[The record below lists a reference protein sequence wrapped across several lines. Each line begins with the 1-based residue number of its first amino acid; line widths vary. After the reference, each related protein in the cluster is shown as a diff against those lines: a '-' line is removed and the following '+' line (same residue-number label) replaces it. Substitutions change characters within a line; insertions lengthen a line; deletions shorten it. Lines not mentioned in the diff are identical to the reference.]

1 MRLNVVITSP
11 SSADPTVEA
20 GMRTL
25 ARLTAAV
32 KLLEDAGVTAVV
44 FTPGKRGS
52 VSAFEPLTLAG
63 ALARA
68 TSSIGLVAAD
78 SALFGYPYNTAR
90 RLATLDHLA
99 AGRAGWLVLPTTDP
113 GEEAGFGL
121 AVGGEGQR
129 IGRASEFVEV
139 VHALWDCW
147 EPGAAVPDKATGD
160 FQDDTRVHPIK
171 HRSTYYQVDGPLDVP
186 RCPQGRPVVF
196 QAVGA
201 PEELPLA
208 ARFAEVVAP
217 WCATNS
223 DVAAAVSRVRSAG
236 EQTGRDPAELVVLPA
251 ARWRVGP
258 DVMPIEEG
266 KRMPEML
273 AELVHDT
280 GADGITLV
288 GDGTIDWVEGLAGE
302 VLPALRGL
310 LAPPRPGTTLA
321 ENYGLRRAGECDRSA
336 A

>member
-1 MRLNVVITSP
+1 MRINVVITSS
-11 SSADPTVEA
+11 SSADSTVEV
-20 GMRTL
+20 GLRPL
-25 ARLTAAV
+25 SRLTAAV
-32 KLLEDAGVTAVV
+32 KLLEDAGVTSVV
-44 FTPGKRGS
+44 LTPGKRGT

-68 TSSIGLVAAD
+68 TSAIGLVAAD

-99 AGRAGWLVLPTTDP
+99 AGRSGWLVLPTTDP

-121 AVGGEGQR
+121 AVGSEGER
-129 IGRASEFVEV
+129 MARASEFVEV
-139 VHALWDCW
+139 VCALWDCW
-147 EPGAAVPDKATGD
+147 EPSAAVPDKATGD

-171 HRSTYYQVDGPLDVP
+171 HQSTYYRVDGALNVP
-186 RCPQGRPVVF
+186 RCPQGRPVVV

-201 PEELPLA
+201 PAELPLA

-223 DVAAAVSRVRSAG
+223 DVAAAVAQVRSAA
-236 EQTGRDPAELVVLPA
+236 EQAGRDPAELVVLPA
-251 ARWRVGP
+251 AGWRAGP
-258 DVMPIEEG
+258 GVMSIEEG
-266 KRMPEML
+266 ARMPEML
-273 AELVHDT
+273 AELVHDS

-288 GDGTIDWVEGLAGE
+288 GDGTIDWVEGLAGV
-302 VLPALRGL
+302 VLPALHGL
-310 LAPPRPGTTLA
+310 LTPPRPGATLA
-321 ENYGLRRAGECDRSA
+321 ENYGLRRAGEWDRSA

>member
-1 MRLNVVITSP
+1 MRINVVITSP
-11 SSADPTVEA
+11 SSVDPTVEA
-20 GMRTL
+20 GLRIL
-25 ARLTAAV
+25 SRLTAAV
-32 KLLEDAGVTAVV
+32 KLLEDAGVTSVV
-44 FTPGKRGS
+44 LTPGKRGTFP
-52 VSAFEPLTLAG
+52 AFEPLTLAG

-99 AGRAGWLVLPTTDP
+99 AGRSGWLVLPTTDP

-121 AVGGEGQR
+121 TVDGEGER
-129 IGRASEFVEV
+129 MTRASEFVEV

-160 FQDDTRVHPIK
+160 FHDDTRVHPIK
-171 HRSTYYQVDGPLDVP
+171 HRSTYYRVDGALNVP
-186 RCPQGRPVVF
+186 RCPQGRPVVV

-208 ARFAEVVAP
+208 ARFAEVIVP

-223 DVAAAVSRVRSAG
+223 GVAAAVAQVRSAA
-236 EQTGRDPAELVVLPA
+236 EQAGRDPADLVVLPA
-251 ARWRVGP
+251 AGWRAGP
-258 DVMPIEEG
+258 GVMSIEETT
-266 KRMPEML
+266 RMPDMV
-273 AELVHDT
+273 AELVHDS

-288 GDGTIDWVEGLAGE
+288 GDGTIDGVEGLAGE
-302 VLPALRGL
+302 VLPALHGL
-310 LAPPRPGTTLA
+310 LTPPRSGATLV
-321 ENYGLRRAGECDRSA
+321 ENYGLRRAGALDRTA

>member
-1 MRLNVVITSP
+1 MMLNVVITSP
-11 SSADPTVEA
+11 SSVGPTVEA

-32 KLLEDAGVTAVV
+32 KLLEDAGVASVV
-44 FTPGKRGS
+44 FTPGKRGT

-99 AGRAGWLVLPTTDP
+99 AGRAGWLVLPTTDA

-139 VHALWDCW
+139 VHALWDSW

-171 HRSTYYQVDGPLDVP
+171 HRSTYYRVDGPLDVP
-186 RCPQGRPVVF
+186 RCPQGRPVVV

-217 WCATNS
+217 WCATTS
-223 DVAAAVSRVRSAG
+223 DVAAAVARVRSAA

-251 ARWRVGP
+251 ARWRAGP
-258 DVMPIEEG
+258 DVMPIEES

-280 GADGITLV
+280 GADAITLV

-302 VLPALRGL
+302 VLPALRDL
-310 LAPPRPGTTLA
+310 LTPPRPGATLA
-321 ENYGLRRAGECDRSA
+321 ENYGLRRAGAWDRSA